1 MRYTKTIVKYAED
14 IEKITEGACG
24 QANHEIIMN
33 NQIEIEPMKP
43 TSADE
48 IFMRYEN

>member
-1 MRYTKTIVKYAED
+1 MRKILK
-14 IEKITEGACG
+14 KITEGACG

-48 IFMRYEN
+48 ILCDMKIN

>member
-1 MRYTKTIVKYAED
+1 MRKIL
-14 IEKITEGACG
+14 KITEGACG